1 MKYGLH
7 FQPFLLVMYDLL
19 YALDTGFTSEF
30 LK

>member
-1 MKYGLH
+1 MDSTSSL
-7 FQPFLLVMYDLL
+7 FLLVMYDLL